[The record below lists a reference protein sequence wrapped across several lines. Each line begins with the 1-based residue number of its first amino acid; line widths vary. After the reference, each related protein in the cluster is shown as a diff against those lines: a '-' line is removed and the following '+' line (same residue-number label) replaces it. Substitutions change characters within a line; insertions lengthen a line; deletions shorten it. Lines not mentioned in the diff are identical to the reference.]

1 MTTYTAIANTDI
13 DQDSPVT
20 QPLMTAMRDNP
31 IAIAEGA
38 SGAPKL
44 RTKNVFG
51 GGGALEIPATNYDFT
66 GLDDFGGA
74 RFYMRISYTGTLTP
88 VWQVSAEA
96 ASGSGFNTPVT
107 FFGGL
112 SPGAVASQNIQGYW
126 NKVTGTF
133 KWNTNAT
140 GVSVLN
146 FGSSIETLRIT
157 THNVELTGGG
167 SIFCYIYLMPDGGE
181 STT

>member
-31 IAIAEGA
+31 IAMAEGA

-51 GGGALEIPATNYDFT
+51 GGSASGDVTTNYDFT
-66 GLDDFGGA
+66 GLDNFGGA
-74 RFYMRISYTGTLTP
+74 RFFIEVSYTGSLIP
-88 VWQVSAEA
+88 VWEISADAGAGFGA
-96 ASGSGFNTPVT
+96 ATT
-107 FFGGL
+107 FFGGT
-112 SPGAVASQNIQGYW
+112 SSGSVSSQLFQGYW
-126 NKVTGTF
+126 NKITGSFEFEPGSGSVTVA
-133 KWNTNAT
+133 NTGS
-140 GVSVLN
+140 GVT
-146 FGSSIETLRIT
+146 TLRFT
-157 THNVELTGGG
+157 TRTTLGTGGAT
-167 SIFCYIYLMPDGGE
+167 ITCYIYLMPDGGE